1 MTSSGPRTR
10 VATWLTVSVEEVD
23 PDPTTPDEQDLLR
36 EAHRSVDRV
45 VRVRGDE
52 VARRTAHVAEL
63 LGVLVRR
70 DEGDAVG
77 REVLRRMV
85 ARRRSPDSMCS
96 SGSSGG
102 VRYRGPIVERLLTD
116 KHIRAWTMFID
127 SSADVLLAL
136 EDDAVFLP
144 DSLHRLAALLARV
157 KTNIADPVY
166 VDLAGG
172 FPLRKIVGV
181 STGSED
187 SAGLTAF
194 DVPFTNTTCGYLVT
208 RPLVISMLEQ
218 LTWRP
223 ELRDVG
229 IDWLMNELMMR
240 AHLVMPIICLHSD
253 PPLFNHGSLTGAY
266 PSDIVMRPITKRD
279 P

>member
-1 MTSSGPRTR
+1 
-10 VATWLTVSVEEVD
+10 
-23 PDPTTPDEQDLLR
+23 
-36 EAHRSVDRV
+36 
-45 VRVRGDE
+45 
-52 VARRTAHVAEL
+52 
-63 LGVLVRR
+63 
-70 DEGDAVG
+70 
-77 REVLRRMV
+77 
-85 ARRRSPDSMCS
+85 
-96 SGSSGG
+96 